1 MQITKLQQHLAHR
14 QSQGTG
20 TAGKTH
26 AKNSGESRGESRSQV
41 NSEGRSSSYEGHSFD
56 NGADQQPGTA
66 SGGMPFSNPMDDA
79 DTLMRAILANYV
91 EHKPGNKTD
100 AKSASAQPP
109 SNGSNSGEDKALADI
124 TKQFQSRF
132 QENASDPEAFHALMQ
147 KSFGDQYDKAKAE
160 DIRQQTLE
168 GDFSW
173 MPDIKLVDAATLTN
187 TSGPQ
192 AGATGLGAYS
202 KDDDT
207 IFLSRDLLAS
217 DPEKAEKILTEEVGH
232 ALDARL
238 NLNDAAGDEGNI
250 FSRLSH
256 GEEIS
261 TSELA
266 ELRSENDSGTIMV
279 DGREVEVE
287 FFLKKAFKKVK
298 KAVKK
303 VGKAIKKGVKKVG
316 SAIKKGVEKVGDTI
330 KKGIDK
336 IKDRVS
342 KAWSAVKKG
351 FKKIMESELLGK
363 IMMVAQFIPI
373 PIVQVAVRVYN
384 IAKAAY
390 GVYQGVKHGSLAMI
404 AGGVAG
410 VAGGA
415 AGLGKAL
422 GATGSW
428 VGTAAKVANVAKGVG
443 AAHQVIA
450 EKNLGAAASLASNF
464 FGADSTAANV
474 LNTAVKVENVANAV
488 KNDNLFGAVSAGTS
502 LLQDFTGPE
511 GDAFLETINKHTNTI
526 QQIDTARKT
535 GNYAGALGLV
545 RENFGDALN
554 IPEGAQNT
562 LQRVENGIRYAQTVD
577 KLIDNK
583 DFASAAT
590 MLLDTA
596 ASNVTNAGTKQN
608 LVSLSNT
615 ITNVDNAVVAF
626 EDGRFNDAVGFA
638 ADTFGQPLSTKT
650 RNFVDTVQS
659 KANTAEKLVQ
669 AVKAKDVQ
677 TSTAL
682 LRDLTDGKGG
692 EFIDLIDKAGSAAD
706 KVKLIKN
713 AVDNNDFSTAIGLA
727 SSLSEDVT
735 GKASPDQVADV
746 QNLVKA
752 VQNGD
757 VQTSAALLDNLTNGK
772 HSNVFNFIQTADN
785 AVGKAEDLKRAIENN
800 DFSTAAILANSLSQD
815 ISGRALPEQLTTAAN
830 LVDAVQ
836 NGDVSGS
843 ASLLRELT
851 NGKHSQI
858 IDVFDKVGVATDQVK
873 ALETAIEN
881 KNFAEAA
888 GIATSLSQMVT
899 GDDSKVSNTLSDLS
913 DVLSGKVQVP
923 MNSVLGGIPGM
934 TPGVN
939 PAAGVNGQAGDFGF
953 GQVNSFGEVA
963 ANGAGFGDFSLGGAG
978 ASALEPKFI
987 TGAIEPRT
995 PTAAELGA
1003 AAERAQIRLDAGD
1016 RAGAYIELYEVTG
1029 SEQLL
1034 LQAQITTYSGAV
1046 GGMALEGNFRAKHA
1060 NPDDYKVTLDQF
1072 SHQIDQ
1078 AVVELAKDSADA
1090 GKPEKFDTLGI
1101 MEADYAV
1108 WDNNKVASHFPGNIQ
1123 FMGIPGKEHIVQTP
1137 GSENAILAQDEAE
1150 LGRRPSEYANDP
1162 RYTIKT
1168 SDDGRFTTVLNNET
1182 NRIEVFFD
1190 NDFESDRGTPVD
1202 GIAPDLEQLK
1212 DELPSDRVLA
1222 ERQAKMNFVQAGEH
1236 VPHGQLQSFDEN
1248 NLKPVAN
1255 LDRVFEYNGQLY
1267 QVSDRNLFENAG
1279 VDIGELTSGGMF
1291 KGAEYLRT
1299 LPELGR
1305 NVDRVIEDTF
1315 IDDNFSMVDPVRAQ
1329 KIEALINDG
1338 SIVALTDSE
1347 VQAHNEMLESLE
1359 EQGLPSPYQRTSDAH
1374 NELRENLLGR

>member
-1 MQITKLQQHLAHR
+1 MLVNKSQHHLTQR
-14 QSQGTG
+14 QALSNNVG
-20 TAGKTH
+20 GKG
-26 AKNSGESRGESRSQV
+26 NSKHSDNTLGSPVRDGQ
-41 NSEGRSSSYEGHSFD
+41 SEGQSKAYDGNVFD
-56 NGADQQPGTA
+56 NGAEKHSSQNSD
-66 SGGMPFSNPMDDA
+66 GMPFNNPMDDA

-91 EHKPGNKTD
+91 EYKPGNKTET
-100 AKSASAQPP
+100 
-109 SNGSNSGEDKALADI
+109 NSQAGQAGALAGEDKALADI

-132 QENASDPEAFHALMQ
+132 QDNASDPEAFHSLMQ
-147 KSFGDQYDKAKAE
+147 KSFGDQYDQGKAE
-160 DIRQQTLE
+160 DIRQQTLN

-173 MPDIKLVDAATLTN
+173 MPEVKLVDGATLTDV
-187 TSGPQ
+187 SGQ
-192 AGATGLGAYS
+192 QNGATGMGAYS
-202 KDDDT
+202 TDNDT
-207 IFLSRDLLAS
+207 IYLSRDLLAS
-217 DPEKAEKILTEEVGH
+217 DPAKAEEILTEEVGH
-232 ALDARL
+232 ALDARI
-238 NLNDAAGDEGNI
+238 NTSDAAGDEGDI
-250 FSRLSH
+250 FSKLSH

-261 TSELA
+261 SDELTA
-266 ELRSENDSGTIMV
+266 LRSENDSGTIMI

-287 FFLKKAFKKVK
+287 YGLFSKIKKGIKKI
-298 KAVKK
+298 
-303 VGKAIKKGVKKVG
+303 GKGIKKGVKKIG
-316 SAIKKGVEKVGDTI
+316 SAIKKGVEKIGDTI
-330 KKGIDK
+330 QDGIDK
-336 IKDRVS
+336 VKDVVS
-342 KAWSAVKKG
+342 DHWKAIKKG

-422 GATGSW
+422 GSTGNW
-428 VGTAAKVANVAKGVG
+428 INTAGKVANVAKGVG

-488 KNDNLFGAVSAGTS
+488 KNDNLFGVVSSGTS

-511 GDAFLETINKHTNTI
+511 GDAFLSTINKHTNTI
-526 QQIDTARKT
+526 QQIDNARKT
-535 GNYAGALGLV
+535 GNYAGAIGLV
-545 RENFGDALN
+545 RQNFGNSLN
-554 IPEGAQNT
+554 IPQGTQET

-583 DFASAAT
+583 DFASAAN

-596 ASNVTNAGTKQN
+596 SSHVTNPQTKQN
-608 LVSLSNT
+608 LQSLSNT

-638 ADTFGQPLSTKT
+638 ADTFGQPLSTKA

-659 KANTAEKLVQ
+659 RANTAEQLVE

-677 TSTAL
+677 ASTAL
-682 LRDLTDGKGG
+682 LRDLTGGKGG
-692 EFIDLIDKAGSAAD
+692 EFIDLIEKAGSAAD

-727 SSLSEDVT
+727 SSLTEDVT
-735 GKASPDQVADV
+735 GKASPDQVTDV
-746 QNLVKA
+746 QSLVKA
-752 VQNGD
+752 VQDGD
-757 VQTSAALLDNLTNGK
+757 VQKSASLIDNLTNGK
-772 HSNVFNFIQTADN
+772 HSNVLNFIQTADN
-785 AVGKAEDLKRAIENN
+785 AVGKVEDLKRAIDNK
-800 DFSTAAILANSLSQD
+800 DFTTAAALANSLSQD
-815 ISGRALPEQLTTAAN
+815 VSGRALPEQLTTAAN

-836 NGDVSGS
+836 NGDISGS
-843 ASLLRELT
+843 SALLRELT
-851 NGKHSQI
+851 NGKHSNI

-888 GIATSLSQMVT
+888 GIATSLSEMVT
-899 GDDSKVSNTLSDLS
+899 GSDSKLSNTLGDLS

-923 MNSVLGGIPGM
+923 LNSVLVGGPGM
-934 TPGVN
+934 TPGTN
-939 PAAGVNGQAGDFGF
+939 PAGGGQQAGDVGF
-953 GQVNSFGEVA
+953 TPINSFGG
-963 ANGAGFGDFSLGGAG
+963 GAVGDTGFGDLSLGNSG
-978 ASALEPKFI
+978 ASALEPKLI

-1003 AAERAQIRLDAGD
+1003 AAQRAEARLDAGD

-1060 NPDDYKVTLDQF
+1060 NPDKYKTTLDQF
-1072 SHQIDQ
+1072 SYDIDKE
-1078 AVVELAKDSADA
+1078 VVDLATRSAEI
-1090 GKPEKFDTLGI
+1090 GEPEKFDTLGI
-1101 MEADYAV
+1101 MEADRRV
-1108 WDNNKVASHFPGNIQ
+1108 WTRNNVESHFPGNVQ
-1123 FMGIPGKEHIVQTP
+1123 FMDIDGYEDVVQTP
-1137 GSENAILAQDEAE
+1137 GSAEAILAQDEME

-1162 RYTIKT
+1162 RYTINT

-1202 GIAPDLEQLK
+1202 GVAPDLEQLK
-1212 DELPSDRVLA
+1212 DEIPSDRILA

-1236 VPHGQLQSFDEN
+1236 VPRDQLQSFDEN

-1255 LDRVFEYNGQLY
+1255 LDRVFEYEGKLY
-1267 QVSDRNLFENAG
+1267 QVSDRKLFEHSGVEFGDLTDAG
-1279 VDIGELTSGGMF
+1279 TFDLGIGRRFEGAQYLASLKHLGHDVDKMIEDRDYITDVGRERAFEAMKKDGRIVELT
-1291 KGAEYLRT
+1291 
-1299 LPELGR
+1299 P
-1305 NVDRVIEDTF
+1305 D
-1315 IDDNFSMVDPVRAQ
+1315 
-1329 KIEALINDG
+1329 
-1338 SIVALTDSE
+1338 E
-1347 VQAHNEMLESLE
+1347 VKAHNEMLESLS
-1359 EQGLPSPYQRTSDAH
+1359 EQGLDSPYQSTSEAH
-1374 NELRENLLGR
+1374 KELESQLVFR